1 MELYEKL
8 EVVFQ
13 IVILYAS
20 LAMEIV
26 GVCILIINALKAV
39 LGLFRKDPKVQLQLS
54 QGVSLTLAFF
64 MGAEVLRT
72 VIAHEKGA
80 LITLGAIVVLRAA
93 MALLLHWE
101 MKNEAHENA

>member
-20 LAMEIV
+20 LAMEIN
-26 GVCILIINALKAV
+26 GVCILIITALMSV
-39 LGLFRKDPKVQLQLS
+39 GGLLRKEPTVQLQLS
-54 QGVSLTLAFF
+54 KGVSLTLAFF

>member
-1 MELYEKL
+1 MELYEKV
-8 EVVFQ
+8 EYAFQ
-13 IVILYAS
+13 VIILYSS
-20 LAMEIV
+20 LAMEIF

-39 LGLFRKDPKVQLQLS
+39 LGLFRNDPKVQLQLS